1 MTSQLKFKSYAL
13 SASFFIIESIVDWLP
28 EINSI
33 ILFGSMAQERASKE
47 SDVDLF
53 FDSEMNKTQKRKF
66 QTELR
71 KSISAFRLTQQAL
84 KFKMEGVSNE
94 ISPTIGKLDQW
105 ESLQHSLSSTGIV
118 LYSRYTSPQSKK
130 GLKHHLLVFWE
141 PKIKNRGSF
150 LNKLYGYNIGKKH
163 YNGLI
168 EKSGGMKAG
177 KSAVIIPVDKK
188 ENLYKILEDHEVS
201 YQIKEIFI

>member
-1 MTSQLKFKSYAL
+1 MMPQSKFKLYAL
-13 SASFFIIESIVDWLP
+13 SASFFIIESVADWLP
-28 EINSI
+28 KINSI

-53 FDSEMNKTQKRKF
+53 FDSEMNKTQKRRF

-71 KSISAFRLTQQAL
+71 KSISSFRLSPQAL
-84 KFKMEGVSNE
+84 KFKMDGISNE
-94 ISPTIGKLDQW
+94 ISPTIGKLDEW
-105 ESLQHSLSSTGIV
+105 ASLQHSLSSTGIV
-118 LYSRYTSPQSKK
+118 LYGKYVNPQSKK
-130 GLKHHLLVFWE
+130 GLKHHLLVFWG

-150 LNKLYGYNIGKKH
+150 LNKLYGYNIGNKH

-168 EKSGGMKAG
+168 EKSGGLKAG

-188 ENLYKILEDHEVS
+188 ESLYKILEDHEVS
-201 YQIKEIFI
+201 YQILEVFI